1 MCFFF
6 YKHSLVKKTRRKSRK
21 YVLVH
26 GVMWDSSTLRNVDL
40 ASGNFSFHQRKISF
54 CSIEI
59 HFKSLE
65 TKSLKKSHF
74 TTYIASEASNFY
86 FKHFGSKNSNYTFWL
101 AFVQWPNLM
110 KHFFFQIYSK
120 RMKNPP
126 FCRSFVLA
134 VGHSDDAIKW
144 LIFSGK
150 WLHAHA
156 VKRPGV
162 RALPW
167 RCICLTIE
175 KKFAAAELRD
185 DDD

>member
-1 MCFFF
+1 MGLLNLAKCRSGKWKFFVSSKENILLFNWNPLQKSWNKITQKVSF
-6 YKHSLVKKTRRKSRK
+6 YYLHCER
-21 YVLVH
+21 
-26 GVMWDSSTLRNVDL
+26 
-40 ASGNFSFHQRKISF
+40 
-54 CSIEI
+54 
-59 HFKSLE
+59 
-65 TKSLKKSHF
+65 
-74 TTYIASEASNFY
+74 SEQLLFQ
-86 FKHFGSKNSNYTFWL
+86 TFWEQKFKL
-101 AFVQWPNLM
+101 HFLIGFRPM
-110 KHFFFQIYSK
+110 TEFDETFFFFQIYSK
-120 RMKNPP
+120 RRKNPP